1 MTPIRYYKL
10 SFTLPIVLPLLL
22 VGVVLFRW
30 LLGFPLAENGLLG
43 VLSYF
48 LGGALVVGGVPYAV
62 LVVVLLRIFRHKSA
76 DWYPKFSFVLPMLL
90 AALMGVGGTIVQLV
104 VDGTRHAIGTGLSL
118 AEFSIFFGYPYVFLA
133 LAGYTVLHRLGFIQ
147 EDPVVGSKESPRGGK
162 EIEIA

>member
-30 LLGFPLAENGLLG
+30 LLGFPLAKNGLLG

-90 AALMGVGGTIVQLV
+90 AALMGVGGTIVSWLLMV
-104 VDGTRHAIGTGLSL
+104 RVMR
-118 AEFSIFFGYPYVFLA
+118 
-133 LAGYTVLHRLGFIQ
+133 
-147 EDPVVGSKESPRGGK
+147 
-162 EIEIA
+162 